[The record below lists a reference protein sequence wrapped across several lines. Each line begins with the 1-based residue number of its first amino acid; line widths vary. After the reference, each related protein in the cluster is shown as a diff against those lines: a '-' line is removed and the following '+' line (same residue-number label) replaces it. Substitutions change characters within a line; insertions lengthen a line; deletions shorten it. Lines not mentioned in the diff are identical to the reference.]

1 MRAVSWVAALAMF
14 AFLVWGNEEG
24 EIDYDDQDIE
34 EESLTAEQL
43 VGLHGKFDQDG
54 NGKVSLHEVMKF
66 AEVVGKAIASKDITA
81 IMEEIDTSKDGKL
94 TLEEHLNDL
103 HNQAD
108 GGDEEEMKELEM
120 RKKVESAKFTAA
132 DVNGDQVLDHK
143 EVPALFYPETHEGVL
158 LVSVAET
165 MRQKDTNGDGKL
177 TPMEFWEADASEGD
191 DGELSEEEK
200 EDFQKLDLN
209 GDGTLNMDELS
220 AWESGK
226 FHTEQ
231 AMKKL
236 FDIADQDNDM
246 HLTVDELAKAREQI
260 SISDAQY
267 HLIEWAEHHEL

>member
-1 MRAVSWVAALAMF
+1 MRMASWVVALAMF
-14 AFLVWGNEEG
+14 AFLVWGQEG
-24 EIDYDDQDIE
+24 EVDYDDQDIE

-43 VGLHGKFDQDG
+43 VGLHKKFDQDG
-54 NGKVSLHEVMKF
+54 NGKVSLQEVMKF
-66 AEVVGKAIASKDITA
+66 AEVMGKAIASKDITA
-81 IMEEIDTSKDGKL
+81 ILEEIDTSKDGKL
-94 TLEEHLNDL
+94 TLEEHLNDI

-158 LVSVAET
+158 SVSVAET

-177 TPMEFWEADASEGD
+177 TAKEFWEADAETGD
-191 DGELSEEEK
+191 EGELSEEENA
-200 EDFQKLDLN
+200 DFQKLDLN
-209 GDGTLNMDELS
+209 GDGVLNMDELS